1 MFLFYVHFHIA
12 LIFSGGDHWWNIVD
26 GRKKTKSEGELQVG
40 VAPCR
45 ASLSNLIQ
53 EKRKECHNLADL
65 REKCRAEDRSVTWR
79 PRGHLVAHLTEHAQ
93 TVTGLATI
101 PDTTLFASTST
112 DGTLRIWDCAKM
124 EGRNIANKARQ
135 AGAYILPDNFFSI
148 PNL

>member
-1 MFLFYVHFHIA
+1 M
-12 LIFSGGDHWWNIVD
+12 
-26 GRKKTKSEGELQVG
+26 G

-135 AGAYILPDNFFSI
+135 AGVYILPDNFFSI
-148 PNL
+148 PKFLFFFPVINKIATLSLVCPDFLHIYPL